1 MKKRLLM
8 AFVLAGGMA
17 LAQTSGGSAGS
28 TGSST
33 DQNPQATQPSSPS
46 QQPSTDQQQQPTT
59 PSPQS
64 NPSTQAAPSSSANGQ
79 ETVVR
84 GCLKQS
90 GGNWVIS
97 QNGQDVTLNGDSS
110 MLKPHDGHQVEV
122 HGTQSGGSL
131 QVTSVNMISD
141 SCTGS
146 NPSAM
151 SGTAAS
157 PSSAATSTDQ
167 NAASSSQSMAPGTS
181 TPSSTDQN
189 AT

>member
-1 MKKRLLM
+1 MNKKLLM
-8 AFVLAGGMA
+8 AFVLVGGMA

-28 TGSST
+28 TSSP
-33 DQNPQATQPSSPS
+33 DQSQNPQATQPSSPN
-46 QQPSTDQQQQPTT
+46 QQQPTS
-59 PSPQS
+59 PSDQS
-64 NPSTQAAPSSSANGQ
+64 NPNNQSTATSSTGQ

-90 GGNWVIS
+90 GGNWIVS
-97 QNGQDVTLNGDSS
+97 QNGQDITLNGDSS

-131 QVTSVNMISD
+131 QVTSINMISD

-146 NPSAM
+146 NPTAM
-151 SGTAAS
+151 SGTSAS

-167 NAASSSQSMAPGTS
+167 NA
-181 TPSSTDQN
+181 PS
-189 AT
+189 